1 MGGVDRSDQMLS
13 SYPVERK
20 RLKKWSK
27 KMWLHLLNTC
37 VFNAHI
43 LHYKLGG
50 DLDPFRFRKNLISQ
64 IIEKYG
70 SDTENTRRGGRPSL
84 CENPFRLV
92 ERHFPSYVPAT
103 KKNKMR
109 LDAVLYV
116 GKEEHVKNPGTN
128 VFDVT

>member
-1 MGGVDRSDQMLS
+1 
-13 SYPVERK
+13 
-20 RLKKWSK
+20 
-27 KMWLHLLNTC
+27 MWLHLLNTC

-43 LHYKLGG
+43 LYCKLGG

-70 SDTENTRRGGRPSL
+70 SDTENTPRGGRPSL

-92 ERHFPSYVPAT
+92 KRHFPSYVRAT
-103 KKNKMR
+103 KKNKMC
-109 LDAVLYV
+109 LDTVLYV
-116 GKEEHVKNPGTN
+116 GKEEHVKNPGTD